1 MFEILWVACV
11 VYGVTIL
18 LTEYDGPFSAFYR
31 LRQTKLLRKV
41 MACPAC
47 LGVWVAA
54 VTLVVTFDPLSTV
67 AGYGLFLFAWR
78 NEV

>member
-47 LGVWVAA
+47 LGVWVALLIA
-54 VTLVVTFDPLSTV
+54 LVGVHPMSVL